1 MIKFGKWI
9 AKHKV
14 IIVIISML
22 LLIPSFLGMAAT
34 RVNYDIL
41 SYLPESLETVE
52 GQDIMVDEF
61 GMGAFSMVVVE
72 DMELKD
78 VAALKEKFQNVE
90 HVKDVLWYDSVADLS
105 IPVSMIPEKFKDGF
119 FNDDATMMIAL
130 FDNTTS
136 SDAAMEAVSDMR
148 KIANEQCFISGMS
161 GVVTD
166 IKNLALEEM
175 PIYVVIAACLSL
187 LVLLL
192 AMDSLVIPVLFL
204 LSVGLAVVYNLGTNI
219 FFGEVC
225 YITKSLTAVL
235 QLGVTMD
242 YSIFLLNSFEAY
254 KKKYDS
260 KDRAMAHAIAD
271 TFKSVAGSSVT
282 TIAGFLALCVMTFA
296 LGRDMGIVM
305 AKGVV
310 IGVICCIT
318 TLPAMILVFD
328 GVIEKTKHKPLVKSL
343 DKASGFIT
351 KHYKV
356 WLLVFLV
363 MLYPAVYGNNHT
375 QIYYNIDKSLPA
387 TLDSNVS
394 NEKLKEDFDMS
405 TVHMILLKNGL
416 DSKEKTQMLD
426 QIDKVDGVK
435 WSLGMN
441 SLIGPTFPESMIP
454 SNIKKMLQSD
464 NYEVQFICSEYSSA
478 TDECNAQLDAIQK
491 IVKKYS
497 PESMVIGEAPLMK
510 DLQDTTN
517 VDLQRVNILSM
528 AAIFLIILF
537 VFKSISLPFILLFVI
552 EFAIFVNMA
561 IPYYQGVTLPFV
573 ASIVIGAIQLGATV
587 DYAILMT
594 SRYQKERR
602 KGFGKKEAVMNAH
615 KACALSIMTSGFS
628 FFAATFGVAW
638 YSKVDM
644 IGAICTLL
652 SRGALI
658 SMACVIFILPAMFI
672 IFDKVICKTS
682 IDFLGE
688 KANQLVQDE
697 AGAPGTGQAAFP
709 GNSSERAAGLLG
721 LLGDRRK
728 ARKPVSHRKRC
739 VLCVH
744 AGHGRS
750 LGAICAA
757 NHGKTWR

>member
-119 FNDDATMMIAL
+119 FNGDATMMIAL

-242 YSIFLLNSFEAY
+242 YSIFLLNSFENY

-405 TVHMILLKNGL
+405 TVHMILLKNGM

-464 NYEVQFICSEYSSA
+464 NYEVQFVCSEYSSA

-517 VDLQRVNILSM
+517 VDLQRVNILYM

-594 SRYQKERR
+594 SNYQKQRHL
-602 KGFGKKEAVMNAH
+602 GKTKKDSISIAH
-615 KACALSIMTSGFS
+615 KFSMKSIIVSGCS
-628 FFAATFGVAW
+628 FFAATFGVAL
-638 YSKVDM
+638 YSRVDM

-652 SRGALI
+652 ARGAVI
-658 SMACVIFILPAMFI
+658 STIVVLLVLPAMFMVFDPI
-672 IFDKVICKTS
+672 IVHTSKGFLPDKK
-682 IDFLGE
+682 
-688 KANQLVQDE
+688 
-697 AGAPGTGQAAFP
+697 
-709 GNSSERAAGLLG
+709 
-721 LLGDRRK
+721 
-728 ARKPVSHRKRC
+728 
-739 VLCVH
+739 
-744 AGHGRS
+744 
-750 LGAICAA
+750 
-757 NHGKTWR
+757 

>member
-119 FNDDATMMIAL
+119 FNGDATMMIAL

-242 YSIFLLNSFEAY
+242 YSIFLLNSFENY

-405 TVHMILLKNGL
+405 TVHMILLKNGM

-464 NYEVQFICSEYSSA
+464 NYEVQFVCSEYSSA

-594 SRYQKERR
+594 SNYQKQRHLG
-602 KGFGKKEAVMNAH
+602 KTKKESISIAH
-615 KACALSIMTSGFS
+615 KFSMKSIIVSGCS
-628 FFAATFGVAW
+628 FFAATFGVAL

-652 SRGALI
+652 ARGAVI
-658 SMACVIFILPAMFI
+658 STIVVLLVLPAMFMV
-672 IFDKVICKTS
+672 FDQSSFIHQKVFYLTKNNKYTTTIKY
-682 IDFLGE
+682 
-688 KANQLVQDE
+688 KKPM
-697 AGAPGTGQAAFP
+697 AGKG
-709 GNSSERAAGLLG
+709 
-721 LLGDRRK
+721 
-728 ARKPVSHRKRC
+728 V
-739 VLCVH
+739 V
-744 AGHGRS
+744 
-750 LGAICAA
+750 
-757 NHGKTWR
+757 

>member
-14 IIVIISML
+14 LIVIISML

-41 SYLPESLETVE
+41 SYLPDSLETVE

-78 VAALKEKFQNVE
+78 VAKLKEKFQDVE

-105 IPVSMIPEKFKDGF
+105 IPVSMIPAKFKDGF
-119 FNDDATMMIAL
+119 FNGDATMMIAL
-130 FDNTTS
+130 FDDTTS
-136 SDAAMEAVSDMR
+136 SDAAMEAVTDMR

-166 IKNLALEEM
+166 IKNIALQEM

-204 LSVGLAVVYNLGTNI
+204 LSVGLAVVYNLGSNI
-219 FFGEVC
+219 FLGEVC

-254 KKKYDS
+254 KKKYNA

-310 IGVICCIT
+310 IGVICCVT
-318 TLPAMILVFD
+318 VLPAMILVFD
-328 GVIEKTKHKPLVKSL
+328 GVIEKTKHKPLIRSM
-343 DKASGFIT
+343 DKPSGFIT

-356 WLLVFLV
+356 WLLIFLIL
-363 MLYPAVYGNNHT
+363 LYPAVYGNNHT

-405 TVHMILLKNGL
+405 TVHMVLLKNGL

-454 SNIKKMLQSD
+454 SNIKEMLQSD

-478 TDECNAQLDAIQK
+478 TDECNAQLDEIQK
-491 IVKKYS
+491 IVKKFS

-510 DLQDTTN
+510 DLQDTTD

-537 VFKSISLPFILLFVI
+537 VFKSISLPFILLAVI

-594 SRYQKERR
+594 SNYQKQRHLG
-602 KGFGKKEAVMNAH
+602 KTKKEAISIAH
-615 KACALSIMTSGFS
+615 KFSMKSIIVSGCS
-628 FFAATFGVAW
+628 FFAATFGVAL

-652 SRGALI
+652 ARGAVI
-658 SMACVIFILPAMFI
+658 STIVVLLVLPAMFMVFDPI
-672 IFDKVICKTS
+672 IVHTSKGFLPDKK
-682 IDFLGE
+682 
-688 KANQLVQDE
+688 
-697 AGAPGTGQAAFP
+697 
-709 GNSSERAAGLLG
+709 
-721 LLGDRRK
+721 
-728 ARKPVSHRKRC
+728 
-739 VLCVH
+739 
-744 AGHGRS
+744 
-750 LGAICAA
+750 
-757 NHGKTWR
+757 

>member
-1 MIKFGKWI
+1 MIKVGKWI

-14 IIVIISML
+14 LIVLISMI
-22 LLIPSFLGMAAT
+22 LLIPSVIGMAAT

-41 SYLPESLETVE
+41 SYLPDSLETVE

-72 DMELKD
+72 DMDLKD
-78 VAALKEKFQNVE
+78 VAALKEKFQDVE

-105 IPVSMIPEKFKDGF
+105 IPVSMIPDKFKDAF
-119 FNDDATMMIAL
+119 FNGDATMMIAL

-136 SDAAMEAVSDMR
+136 SDAAMEAVTDMR

-166 IKNLALEEM
+166 IKNIALEEM
-175 PIYVVIAACLSL
+175 PIYVVIAAGLSL

-192 AMDSLVIPVLFL
+192 AMDSLVVPILFL
-204 LSVGLAVVYNLGTNI
+204 LSVGLAVLYNLGSNI
-219 FFGEVC
+219 FLGQVC

-254 KKKYDS
+254 KKKYDE
-260 KDRAMAHAIAD
+260 KERAMAHAIAD

-310 IGVICCIT
+310 IGVVCCVT
-318 TLPAMILVFD
+318 VLPAMILVFD
-328 GVIEKTKHKPLVKSL
+328 KAIEKTKHKALLPNM

-356 WLLVFLV
+356 WLIVFLV
-363 MLYPAVYGNNHT
+363 LLYPAIYGNNHT

-387 TLDSNVS
+387 TLASNVA
-394 NEKLKEDFDMS
+394 NDKLKEDFDMS
-405 TVHMILLKNGL
+405 TMHMILLRNGL
-416 DSKEKTQMLD
+416 DSKQKTQMLD
-426 QIDKVDGVK
+426 KIDEIDGVK

-441 SLIGPTFPESMIP
+441 SLIGPSFPESMIP
-454 SNIKKMLQSD
+454 SNVREMLESD
-464 NYEVQFICSEYSSA
+464 NYEVQFVCSEYSSA
-478 TDECNAQLDAIQK
+478 TDECNAQLASIQE
-491 IVKKYS
+491 IVKEYS
-497 PESMVIGEAPLMK
+497 QDSMVIGEAPLMK
-510 DLQDTTN
+510 DLQDTTD

-528 AAIFLIILF
+528 AAIFVIILF
-537 VFKSISLPFILLFVI
+537 VFKSISLPFVLLAVI
-552 EFAIFVNMA
+552 EFAIYVNMA

-594 SRYQKERR
+594 SNYQKQRHLG
-602 KGFGKKEAVMNAH
+602 KTKKESISIAH
-615 KACALSIMTSGFS
+615 KFSMKSIIVSGCS
-628 FFAATFGVAW
+628 FFAATFGVAL
-638 YSKVDM
+638 YSQVDM
-644 IGAICTLL
+644 IGSICTLL
-652 SRGALI
+652 ARGAVI
-658 SMACVIFILPAMFI
+658 STVVVLLVLPAMFMVFDPI
-672 IFDKVICKTS
+672 IVRTSKGFLPDKK
-682 IDFLGE
+682 
-688 KANQLVQDE
+688 
-697 AGAPGTGQAAFP
+697 
-709 GNSSERAAGLLG
+709 
-721 LLGDRRK
+721 
-728 ARKPVSHRKRC
+728 
-739 VLCVH
+739 
-744 AGHGRS
+744 
-750 LGAICAA
+750 
-757 NHGKTWR
+757 